1 MFNLEDDVVRLLST
15 YHLSDILQAISE
27 EVINQK
33 EEYDQSYV
41 DLVDRIDDLEYE
53 LRVIRFKMGI

>member
-1 MFNLEDDVVRLLST
+1 MFNLEGDVARLLST